1 MLFKMKK
8 KRMGEIKHSKNEAE
22 SPDSQGMQMTCLCL
36 PCNQHHELQER
47 FFQIRVLRK

>member
-8 KRMGEIKHSKNEAE
+8 KIEEIKHSKNEAK

-36 PCNQHHELQER
+36 PGDPAS
-47 FFQIRVLRK
+47 